1 MLFHQTWL
9 QRRPP
14 AIRLPPGWIPPFA
27 GRHPPFAESAERPF
41 SLPTTLQRSPVRYWQ
56 MIERSRKMASN
67 HYPFWTHDTVAAAV
81 LAGVGTAS
89 FQSRLDAWA
98 GKLNVPAVTAM
109 VHGWPML
116 MIFIGLV
123 LLVIH
128 PMAEMRATRTTMTSE
143 STGKL

>member
-1 MLFHQTWL
+1 
-9 QRRPP
+9 
-14 AIRLPPGWIPPFA
+14 
-27 GRHPPFAESAERPF
+27 
-41 SLPTTLQRSPVRYWQ
+41 
-56 MIERSRKMASN
+56 MASN

-98 GKLNVPAVTAM
+98 GKLNIPAVTAM
-109 VHGWPML
+109 VHGWPLL

-128 PMAEMRATRTTMTSE
+128 PMAEMRATR
-143 STGKL
+143 STATGGGSGKLNELR